1 MEVIYRPKF
10 KKMLSKYPHLSLRNH
25 PLSPPLARYSSISID
40 ADLRILY
47 RMIDPG
53 TAVFLKIG
61 DHDTVYVE

>member
-1 MEVIYRPKF
+1 MIELFVED
-10 KKMLSKYPHLSLRNH
+10 PHHPALRNH
-25 PLSPPLARYSSISID
+25 PLTPPLARYSSISID

-47 RMIDPG
+47 RMIDPD